1 MDSFMI
7 VFYKVFSFFGFI
19 LFFVIIGAGTYDA
32 LNINKNFEYT
42 NLHLTSEGLIKHGFV
57 LDAHVTCDNKFL
69 RLEFSEIPLV
79 YKKIEPKRISDLKLN
94 MLCGKW
100 EKNNISIPAK
110 APVSGTSTEPST
122 VK

>member
-7 VFYKVFSFFGFI
+7 VFYRVFSFFGFI
-19 LFFVIIGAGTYDA
+19 LFFAVIGAGTYDA
-32 LNINKNFEYT
+32 LNINKNFVYA

-69 RLEFSEIPLV
+69 RLELSEIPLV
-79 YKKIEPKRISDLKLN
+79 YKEIEAKRISDLKVNL
-94 MLCGKW
+94 LCSKW
-100 EKNNISIPAK
+100 EKSNISVPLK
-110 APVSGTSTEPST
+110 APATATPSESST

>member
-1 MDSFMI
+1 M
-7 VFYKVFSFFGFI
+7 
-19 LFFVIIGAGTYDA
+19 IGAGTYDA

-69 RLEFSEIPLV
+69 GLEFSGMPLV

-94 MLCGKW
+94 LLCSKW
-100 EKNNISIPAK
+100 EKNSISVPVK
-110 APVSGTSTEPST
+110 APASDTPAVTTPSET
-122 VK
+122 NTGK